1 MNNKPEWIK
10 RFGEKFTIGVEI
22 DNDNSYKQVAYQNT
36 NGACSFLQE
45 SDLLDFIS
53 KEISKAEQAMN
64 KRCNEECEKRII
76 EEADR
81 AKKQGYKDGYK
92 DGYAH
97 KIANDVYPE
106 LTNKDNEHTYQDIK
120 DDELLPKGSTVNPLT
135 NTKDE

>member
-36 NGACSFLQE
+36 NGVCSFLQE

-64 KRCNEECEKRII
+64 KRCNEECEKRILK
-76 EEADR
+76 EVEL
-81 AKKQGYKDGYK
+81 AKKQGREEILKQIRDGRPLSEIVGTIGK
-92 DGYAH
+92 TGNF
-97 KIANDVYPE
+97 K
-106 LTNKDNEHTYQDIK
+106 LTNNE
-120 DDELLPKGSTVNPLT
+120 
-135 NTKDE
+135 